1 MIFCRSTLLRFDS
14 SEGFVVHQQL
24 LTKGAISVTSFVAS
38 TDSYLIIAN
47 EQNNFGDLDQSVDVY
62 SWNVVTKMFV
72 LIQKL
77 PVMDIK
83 HVHVFYMEETMKC
96 MIDFVINHLSL
107 DKIVLSIV
115 LNCLSFIVQY
125 ITILQLH

>member
-1 MIFCRSTLLRFDS
+1 MLRFDS